1 MSKYLPLIIGLEGTI
16 LNDNETKFLSDYKP
30 WGVILFQRN
39 CINHK
44 DTLTLIDKIKS
55 KTHKDMPILIDQE
68 GGRVSRLNYPEFP
81 RTLSAKLFGDIFIKD
96 KELALRALTLN
107 INLIAGSLK
116 DMGININTVPVLDIP
131 SQKESGV
138 IGDRAYSSDKD
149 IVSQMGKIVLN
160 ENNSNGIGSVI
171 KHIPGHGRATV
182 DSHLDLPIIIDE
194 KSLLENDDFVPFKAL
209 NNASLAMTAHA
220 IYEKF
225 DKNNVATLSKTMI
238 TEIIRSKIGFKG
250 TLMTDDVSMKALS
263 GDVGTNSLLALQA
276 GCDLVLHCNGNF
288 DEICQIADKI
298 SMLNL
303 ISIDPTLLDILR
315 TKKSLNLG
323 EITSELT
330 HILSKLS

>member
-81 RTLSAKLFGDIFIKD
+81 RTLSAKIFGDIFIKD

-209 NNASLAMTAHA
+209 NNAPLAMIAHA

-263 GDVGTNSLLALQA
+263 GNVGTNSLLALQA

>member
-209 NNASLAMTAHA
+209 NNAPLAMTAHA

-303 ISIDPTLLDILR
+303 ISIDPTLLDVLR

-323 EITSELT
+323 EITSELK